1 MIIRKADTNDINSL
15 ITRRLDYL
23 LEERGY
29 LTNKERAIIESQ
41 LGDYFEKHIRDGT
54 FIAMLAEEEGD
65 IVSCAYLAISEK
77 PANVSFM
84 TGKTGTLLNV
94 LTYPN
99 YRGRGAATKVI
110 TALIDE
116 AKKVGVSMIE
126 LAATD
131 DGRPL
136 YEKLGFQAAAYT
148 AMRMTLS

>member
-1 MIIRKADTNDINSL
+1 MNIRKAAVNDVDLL
-15 ITRRLDYL
+15 ITLRLDYL

-29 LTNKERAIIESQ
+29 LTNKERAVIESQ
-41 LGDYFEKHIRDGT
+41 LGEYFKKHIPQGT
-54 FIAMLAEEEGD
+54 FIALLAEEDGE

-94 LTYPN
+94 LTYPH
-99 YRGRGAATKVI
+99 YRGRGAATKII

-116 AKKVGVSMIE
+116 AKKAGVSMIE

-131 DGRPL
+131 DGKPL

-148 AMRMTLS
+148 AMRMILS

>member
-1 MIIRKADTNDINSL
+1 MIIRKAGISDIDSL
-15 ITRRLDYL
+15 ITCRLDYL

-29 LTNKERAIIESQ
+29 LANKERAVIESQ
-41 LGDYFEKHIRDGT
+41 LGKYFEKHLKEGT
-54 FIAMLAEEEGD
+54 FIAVLAEECGD

-94 LTYPN
+94 LTYPD

-116 AKKVGVSMIE
+116 AKKTGVSMIE

-131 DGRPL
+131 DGKPL

-148 AMRMTLS
+148 AMRMMLR